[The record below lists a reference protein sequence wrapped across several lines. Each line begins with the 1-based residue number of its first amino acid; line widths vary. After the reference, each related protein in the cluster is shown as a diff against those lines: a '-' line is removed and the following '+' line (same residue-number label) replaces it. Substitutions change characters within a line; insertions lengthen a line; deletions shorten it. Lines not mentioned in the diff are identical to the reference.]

1 MSDGNRGHMYINSA
15 YTKQYSAFGIGL
27 EGFAPSKGS
36 HDTSGNSDLYS
47 AFGGPKY
54 YIKVKKGD
62 VNFEEYIKKYCMHVC
77 GDIDENNLEKTIT
90 QVKKEIFEVQNKSA
104 DEVDKLLTG
113 KDFEHFAVEVTDKE
127 KINIVKSK
135 DDSTYYIVSELA
147 RKKLIEGN
155 TLPKY
160 IDGMR
165 IIIAKDEECVQKYED
180 NEGKGNEFLTNIET
194 RRNEVD
200 TYKATEDL
208 VIKNFD
214 KDKDEFGLKGVNGL
228 NEENLKKFLQEVL
241 CSKENDVKK
250 LIEEVSKKINQV
262 EKVNK
267 MPSVNNDNNTERLF
281 STETKGSF
289 TDKYAN
295 QSKGEDNVRG
305 RK

>member
-1 MSDGNRGHMYINSA
+1 M
-15 YTKQYSAFGIGL
+15 
-27 EGFAPSKGS
+27 
-36 HDTSGNSDLYS
+36 
-47 AFGGPKY
+47 
-54 YIKVKKGD
+54 
-62 VNFEEYIKKYCMHVC
+62 
-77 GDIDENNLEKTIT
+77 
-90 QVKKEIFEVQNKSA
+90 
-104 DEVDKLLTG
+104 
-113 KDFEHFAVEVTDKE
+113 
-127 KINIVKSK
+127 
-135 DDSTYYIVSELA
+135 
-147 RKKLIEGN
+147 
-155 TLPKY
+155 
-160 IDGMR
+160 
-165 IIIAKDEECVQKYED
+165 QKYED